1 MYDHERDV
9 EHGWAKR
16 ERTARPGTPGRATL
30 TARMPP
36 TAAAIA
42 RAVVTQLRLSQLD
55 DVTTAA
61 DESPHVEL
69 DEAP

>member
-1 MYDHERDV
+1 
-9 EHGWAKR
+9 
-16 ERTARPGTPGRATL
+16 
-30 TARMPP
+30 
-36 TAAAIA
+36 
-42 RAVVTQLRLSQLD
+42 VVTQLRLSQLD